1 MENLTIKEIQHVSNY
16 LISNGYDID
25 SLQRKIGVSE
35 KVAKGVLQCITCSDK
50 TVGLILD
57 NFEEDCETL
66 FGNDIPYFT
75 IGLDN
80 IGRKIKQA
88 RIDAG
93 LSRQEL
99 ADTLLVNASTII
111 GWENYDKSPGRFM
124 LEDIAE
130 ATYLTPHELFSNPL
144 IDLKNGANY
153 IKTVRNALQI
163 GRRKLSYLMNG
174 AYGYSKVREWEE
186 GKYRPRLETIKKLVD
201 PIGLTL
207 DEFAGMSTEEITEY
221 CKTLN
226 I

>member
-1 MENLTIKEIQHVSNY
+1 MENLTNKEIQHVSNY
-16 LISNGYDID
+16 LIRNGYDIS
-25 SLQRKIGVSE
+25 SLQKKLGVSE
-35 KVAKGVLQCITCSDK
+35 KVAKGVLQCRTCSDK

-75 IGLDN
+75 IGLDD

-93 LSRQEL
+93 LSREDL
-99 ADTLLVNASTII
+99 ANAISMNASTIV
-111 GWENYDKSPGRFM
+111 GWENYRRETGRFV
-124 LEDIAE
+124 LDNIAE

-144 IDLKNGANY
+144 VDLKNGANY
-153 IKTVRNALQI
+153 IKVVRNALRI
-163 GRRKLSYLMNG
+163 GRGQMINIMNG
-174 AYGYSKVREWEE
+174 AHYSKVREWEK
-186 GKYRPRLETIKKLVD
+186 GIHRPRLETIKNLVD

-207 DEFAGMSTEEITEY
+207 DEFAGMSMEEISEY
-221 CKTLN
+221 CKTVK